1 MSNDDWKRIVNVSA
15 SSSAHIF
22 RSLPGMPSG
31 PGALC
36 SFTCERSLWVP
47 FFEILIPPYG
57 ITSFF
62 DRSPSGPPA

>member
-47 FFEILIPPYG
+47 FFEILILG
-57 ITSFF
+57 SCFSVSFGDGVKF
-62 DRSPSGPPA
+62 VSS